1 MAPTIRLKQIDPL
14 SYKKLRT
21 RRDELHE
28 RLHMIRQRKVLCRTT
43 EKINS
48 LEDTSSEWFYLVD
61 EEARLLKEI
70 ESIESDIFQCTV
82 VEETTT
88 DSSAVRLGTKVTLSI
103 AYSEDDVEEDV
114 TYVLVSMYPDIYKN
128 EISKSSPIGA
138 AIFGKHVG
146 DQVSFTVPATGSTAV
161 VKILSIHNI

>member
-14 SYKKLRT
+14 SYKKLNALLKSSR
-21 RRDELHE
+21 EQL
-28 RLHMIRQRKVLCRTT
+28 LSVRQQKVLCRTT
-43 EKINS
+43 EKVYS
-48 LEDTSSEWFYLVD
+48 LEDTSSEWFYLVN

-70 ESIESDIFQCTV
+70 ESIESELFQCSV

-88 DSSAVRLGTKVTLSI
+88 DSNTIGIGAKVTLSI
-103 AYSEDDVEEDV
+103 IYSEDDVEEDV
-114 TYVLVSMYPDIYKN
+114 TYVLVSMYPDINKN

-161 VKILSIHNI
+161 IKILSIHND

>member
-1 MAPTIRLKQIDPL
+1 MAPTIRLKQIDPS

-21 RRDELHE
+21 RRDELQE
-28 RLHMIRQRKVLCRTT
+28 RLHTIRQRKVLCRTT
-43 EKINS
+43 EKVYS

-70 ESIESDIFQCTV
+70 ESIESDLFQFTV
-82 VEETTT
+82 VEETAT
-88 DSSAVRLGTKVTLSI
+88 DSNTVGIGTKVTLSI
-103 AYSEDDVEEDV
+103 IYNKDDVEDNV
-114 TYVLVSMYPDIYKN
+114 TYVLVSLYPDINKN

-138 AIFGKHVG
+138 AILGKHVG

-161 VKILSIHNI
+161 IKILSIHND